1 MAKLNAGFVHVVDAT
16 GGGEVGFGR
25 GRHGG
30 RWAEDIMIMDE
41 LMIDGVGV
49 GCRMAGVG
57 GRTADGRCE
66 IFVDPK
72 FPPKP
77 DEGWTTLIISLSP
90 RGCIDDEATKI
101 AIAVD

>member
-30 RWAEDIMIMDE
+30 RWAEDIMIMVE

-49 GCRMAGVG
+49 GVG
-57 GRTADGRCE
+57 WRASAVGRRTDGARSL
-66 IFVDPK
+66 DPK